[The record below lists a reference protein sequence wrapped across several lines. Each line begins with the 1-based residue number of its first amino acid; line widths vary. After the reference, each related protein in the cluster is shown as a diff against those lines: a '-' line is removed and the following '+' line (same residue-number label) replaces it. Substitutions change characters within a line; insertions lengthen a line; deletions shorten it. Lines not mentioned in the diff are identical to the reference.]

1 MKGMFINM
9 TILEIFLIGA
19 ALSMDAFAV
28 CMSSAMV
35 YTNMTPTRKLSMPAA
50 FGIFQ
55 GMMPIIGFYLGSL
68 FESVISKWSGP
79 IALVILGFIGVNM
92 IREGL
97 SKDED
102 KEQKEL
108 TFKILILQ
116 AIATSIDAFAVGVS
130 FAASNAPIFKAAPLI
145 AFTTFIFSIIAL
157 IIGNKLGEKLG
168 ERAEILGGVILICI
182 GIKSMFF

>member
-1 MKGMFINM
+1 M
-9 TILEIFLIGA
+9 TLTEIFLIGV

-28 CMSSAMV
+28 CLSSAMV
-35 YTNMTPTRKLSMPAA
+35 YTNMTPGHKLSMPVA
-50 FGIFQ
+50 FGLFQ
-55 GMMPIIGFYLGSL
+55 GMMPVAGFYLGSL
-68 FESVISKWSGP
+68 FSDIINKWSGP

-102 KEQKEL
+102 VTQKEL
-108 TFKILILQ
+108 TFKVLIFQ

-130 FAASNAPIFKAAPLI
+130 FAASSAPIFKAAP
-145 AFTTFIFSIIAL
+145 IIAL
-157 IIGNKLGEKLG
+157 TTFVLSLISIGIGTKLGEKLG
-168 ERAEILGGVILICI
+168 DRAEIIGGIILIII